1 VPRLPSVTQPAPAQK
16 PAYDY
21 LLQSR
26 GPSGL
31 KGGFGVMLASPEIC
45 QRIAHVG
52 SYIRFDSPIPRR
64 MREVAATA
72 ISSELENPWEYVIH
86 AKICREELGVPADV
100 VRAILDCKPLP
111 PAGSGATDDDML
123 AINVSREMARGHK
136 LSQATFDAA
145 KQRLGAAGVVDLLAT
160 VGYFAMLAV
169 THKALEVYPEGT

>member
-1 VPRLPSVTQPAPAQK
+1 MARLPSITQPTPEQQ

-21 LLQSR
+21 LLKTR

-31 KGGFGVMLASPEIC
+31 KGGFGVMLASPDIC

-52 SYIRFDSPIPRR
+52 SYVRFDSPIPRR

-86 AKICREELGVPADV
+86 AKICRELGVPDAV
-100 VRAILDCKPLP
+100 VQAVLDCKPVTC
-111 PAGSGATDDDML
+111 ATEDDML
-123 AINVSREMARGHK
+123 AIDVSREMARSHK
-136 LSQATFDAA
+136 LSQATFEAA
-145 KQRLGAAGVVDLLAT
+145 KKRLGAAGVVDLLAC

>member
-1 VPRLPSVTQPAPAQK
+1 MPRLPSVNDPTPEQK
-16 PAYDY
+16 PAFDY

-52 SYIRFDSPIPRR
+52 SYIRFDSPIPKR

-86 AKICREELGVPADV
+86 AKICGELGVPEAV
-100 VRAILDCKPLP
+100 VQAILDRKTV
-111 PAGSGATDDDML
+111 AGASEDDQL
-123 AINVSREMARGHK
+123 AIDVSRQMARDHK

-145 KQRLGAAGVVDLLAT
+145 RKRLGDAGVVDLLAC
-160 VGYFAMLAV
+160 VGYFAMLAI
-169 THKALEVYPEGT
+169 THKALEVFPEGT

>member
-1 VPRLPSVTQPAPAQK
+1 MARLPSVKNPTPEQQ

-21 LLQSR
+21 LLKTR
-26 GPSGL
+26 GPAGL
-31 KGGFGVMLASPEIC
+31 KGGFGVMLASPDIC

-100 VRAILDCKPLP
+100 VQAMLDGKPIP
-111 PAGSGATDDDML
+111 GGATEDDRL
-123 AINVSREMARGHK
+123 AIDVSREMARGHK
-136 LSQATFDAA
+136 LSPATFEAA
-145 KQRLGAAGVVDLLAT
+145 RKRLGDAGIVDLLAC

-169 THKALEVYPEGT
+169 THKALEVFPEGT